1 MGGKT
6 KVLGMP
12 TLRTM
17 ELRTRETEKEQQ
29 GQRRKSVGL
38 LFLVW
43 EPQVRIFIYLVSVV
57 RIK

>member
-1 MGGKT
+1 MG
-6 KVLGMP
+6 
-12 TLRTM
+12 LR
-17 ELRTRETEKEQQ
+17 RRETEKEQWC
-29 GQRRKSVGL
+29 QRKMSVGL